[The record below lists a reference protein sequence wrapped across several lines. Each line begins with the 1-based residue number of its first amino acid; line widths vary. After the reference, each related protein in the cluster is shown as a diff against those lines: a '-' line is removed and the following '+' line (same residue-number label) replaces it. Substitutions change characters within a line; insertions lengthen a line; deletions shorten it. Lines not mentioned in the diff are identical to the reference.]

1 MTVTRIVASK
11 GLNAAKLAR
20 LAEIAKRLGAIRAE
34 VWRRYGALNGN
45 GRTYF
50 NIRDEW
56 MREGRK
62 FDVPARLWKET
73 LNDVLA
79 DIGAYRAAAKQA
91 IHGPIF
97 RRTER
102 IAKEKGWNKER
113 LDAERK
119 RIFTLLK
126 GDQWASDPYLHHM
139 MRKHFRHG
147 CTQVDTHIKLDSGC
161 YDWFKHGDM
170 GWIAVMSLESG
181 KRIAIPLASNHP
193 ISGTIRLIIKEDGV
207 EVHHTIEAPPGEPCG
222 DRTIGI
228 DKGYTEVFVDSDGDR
243 HGVDLGKVLSKQ
255 TDRNNLKYQRRNR
268 IRAIAEK
275 SSPCKR
281 DRIFKNNLGRIK
293 LNRKRDLHTQ
303 EVKTICCRAANTVV
317 DKASIIATEDLTAV
331 IRSRGKG
338 KAKKGEKKPRF
349 KGPQEKRRLA
359 GWVKGLMATALESVS
374 HRRGSAVRLVN
385 SAYTSQVHSTCRC
398 LARRDGDVLHCDVC
412 RDVAPSDRE
421 AAREVLA
428 RLNDHEIGRWTPFK
442 QVKSI
447 LQERTSR
454 YRLRL
459 SSQDS
464 SWSDVDSTESEKPPE
479 STGNCG

>member
-1 MTVTRIVASK
+1 MKATRIVASK
-11 GLNAAKLAR
+11 GLNAGKLGR
-20 LAEIAKRLGAIRAE
+20 LAVIAQRLGVIRAE
-34 VWRRYGALNGN
+34 VWRRYGGLNGV
-45 GRTYF
+45 GRSYF
-50 NIRDEW
+50 DIRDEW

-79 DIGAYRAAAKQA
+79 DIRAYREAAKQA
-91 IHGPIF
+91 IHGSIF
-97 RRTER
+97 HRTER
-102 IAKEKGWNKER
+102 IGQEKGWNAER

-119 RIFTLLK
+119 RIFTVLK
-126 GDQWASDPYLHHM
+126 SDQWMSDPYLRRM
-139 MRKHFRHG
+139 MRKRFRYG
-147 CTQVDTHIKLDSGC
+147 RTRVDTHIKLDSGC
-161 YDWFKHGDM
+161 YDWFKHGDT
-170 GWIAVMSLESG
+170 GWIDVMSLERG

-193 ISGTIRLIIKEDGV
+193 ISGTIRLIVKDDGV
-207 EVHHTIEAPPGEPCG
+207 EVHHTIEAPKGEPCG
-222 DRTIGI
+222 NRTIGI

-243 HGVDLGKVLSKQ
+243 HGVGLGMVLSKQ

-293 LNRKRDLHTQ
+293 LDRQKYLHTQ
-303 EVKTICCRAANTVV
+303 EVKAICYRAAHTVV
-317 DKASIIATEDLTAV
+317 DKASIIAAEDLTAV
-331 IRSRGKG
+331 IKNRS
-338 KAKKGEKKPRF
+338 KGETKRRF

-359 GWVKGLMATALESVS
+359 GWVKGLMATALDSVS

-385 SAYTSQVHSTCRC
+385 SAYTSQVHSKCRC

-412 RDVAPSDRE
+412 RDVASSDRE

-428 RLNDHEIGRWTPFK
+428 RLDDREIGRWTPFK

-459 SSQDS
+459 SSQGS

-479 STGNCG
+479 SMGNCG